1 MKFYTVLCL
10 LLVKYA
16 NAQDDN
22 PSGHEVG
29 QRPIANVP
37 NVQSVPK
44 FDDNPSPSDMSS
56 TSSSTSSTTSST
68 SSTPTPTTFPK
79 VDENSSEKNKW
90 MLIWSMMLML

>member
-10 LLVKYA
+10 LLAKYA

-29 QRPIANVP
+29 QRPIVGVP
-37 NVQSVPK
+37 SVPK

-56 TSSSTSSTTSST
+56 TTSSTTT
-68 SSTPTPTTFPK
+68 TSTPTMFPK
-79 VDENSSEKNKW
+79 VDENSSETNKW

>member
-29 QRPIANVP
+29 QRPIVDVP
-37 NVQSVPK
+37 SVPK

-56 TSSSTSSTTSST
+56 TTSST
-68 SSTPTPTTFPK
+68 STPTTTSRPL
-79 VDENSSEKNKW
+79 DENSGGKNKW
-90 MLIWSMMLML
+90 MLVWSMMMML

>member
-37 NVQSVPK
+37 SVPK
-44 FDDNPSPSDMSS
+44 FDDNPSPSDLEMTSSVS
-56 TSSSTSSTTSST
+56 TSTSTS
-68 SSTPTPTTFPK
+68 TPTTFPK
-79 VDENSSEKNKW
+79 LDENSGETNKW